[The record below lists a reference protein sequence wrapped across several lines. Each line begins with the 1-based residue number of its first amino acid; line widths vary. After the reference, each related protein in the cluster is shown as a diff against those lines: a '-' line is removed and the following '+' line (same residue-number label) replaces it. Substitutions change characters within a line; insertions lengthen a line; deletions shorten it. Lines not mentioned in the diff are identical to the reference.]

1 MSVVSEVTPTN
12 ETKIISVP
20 FPPGMGDEVKRNTE
34 ECMQKFC
41 ELVAHQFKL
50 NIDDVKQC
58 IPSDIK
64 YVERQPTKRGKTQS
78 LTSIDW
84 ENAKSKD
91 ELVGY
96 NLNIIALKD
105 ILSSKGLRKSGSKTE
120 LIDRVWG
127 IICPADAP
135 ADAAPKKRGRK
146 RGSKNKKSTVVDDS
160 DTETSEVVQT
170 NTSVSANPEETMKL
184 LENGIDKTCADGVQY
199 TLVPSKKWLFK
210 KDDDGDLEWAGVLG
224 DEDECLEQD
233 PPQELIDL
241 YSA

>member
-1 MSVVSEVTPTN
+1 M
-12 ETKIISVP
+12 
-20 FPPGMGDEVKRNTE
+20 
-34 ECMQKFC
+34 
-41 ELVAHQFKL
+41 
-50 NIDDVKQC
+50 NI
-58 IPSDIK
+58 
-64 YVERQPTKRGKTQS
+64 T
-78 LTSIDW
+78 
-84 ENAKSKD
+84 
-91 ELVGY
+91 
-96 NLNIIALKD
+96 ALKD

-127 IICPADAP
+127 IICPKDAP

-170 NTSVSANPEETMKL
+170 NTSVSADPEETMKL
-184 LENGIDKTCADGVQY
+184 LENGIDKSCADGVQY

-210 KDDDGDLEWAGVLG
+210 KDNDGDLEWAGVLG
-224 DEDECLEQD
+224 DEDKCVEQD